1 MSSDEEYLDDFI
13 SSLMKEESGEGLA
26 PSDEEKEESGS
37 EEGMEPEDLDFA
49 IEDLA
54 PEEFEAGDFA
64 LEDFE
69 GEGPELESGLEDSS
83 IDDMMDG
90 LLEDMPE
97 EAALE
102 DILEE
107 PALEDIP
114 EEQALE
120 DIPEELALED
130 MPEELALEDM
140 PEELALEDI
149 PEELALEDIPEELA
163 LEDMPAEEADLED
176 FSLSDFQMDEM
187 ENEDF
192 DDEEESLISPD
203 EVDAMFAAAD
213 AAADMGED
221 LTEEDALFDA
231 EMQTDEIFDFLD
243 DMPTEEE
250 DSGEFGDPAV
260 GGVQETPAEEEQEE
274 KKEKKKKEKKAKK
287 EKKSLF
293 GKKKKSGEGDAEDA
307 GEGDSGSDSQNAE
320 DGAEGEKEEKSQG
333 LFSKIMAFLTEA
345 DDEDGEEGRADGLEP
360 SDENKNILKELDD
373 EDKNKKKK
381 KVKAKGDE
389 EGKEKKEKK
398 KKEKKEKKKKEKPAA
413 ADAEGSETVKK
424 GKRVSI
430 KSILVIA
437 AFCLTITAMIIV
449 TCSIIPDFFD
459 KRKARE
465 AFYQADYIKS
475 YELMYGK
482 KLDESDAIIYNKAK
496 TILEMKRKLDSY
508 HNYLGMGKEIQALDA
523 LMSGVEHYP
532 EILAK
537 AEEYRV
543 TQEVNAIYESILS
556 ILNDKYTL
564 AEPVAQTIIAYDDVT
579 YTKRLESIVYNTPF
593 IMPEEKTEEEEA
605 VPTED
610 ILPEEQEMM
619 EEEQLPDAM
628 EQDLPQDTLADEMT
642 TPEEEMPQGEDV
654 SQQEPEGDGTEP
666 SVEEPSAAE
675 APYVNDSVADSP
687 VQGGNTSQGE
697 DVSTWTGNSGFG
709 SQGEQIQGLQQPINI
724 EIHGN

>member
-114 EEQALE
+114 EE
-120 DIPEELALED
+120 P
-130 MPEELALEDM
+130 
-140 PEELALEDI
+140 
-149 PEELALEDIPEELA
+149 ALEDIPEELA

>member
-1 MSSDEEYLDDFI
+1 M
-13 SSLMKEESGEGLA
+13 
-26 PSDEEKEESGS
+26 
-37 EEGMEPEDLDFA
+37 
-49 IEDLA
+49 
-54 PEEFEAGDFA
+54 
-64 LEDFE
+64 EDFE
-69 GEGPELESGLEDSS
+69 GEEPELESGLEDSS

-107 PALEDIP
+107 PALED
-114 EEQALE
+114 
-120 DIPEELALED
+120 
-130 MPEELALEDM
+130 M
-140 PEELALEDI
+140 

>member
-107 PALEDIP
+107 P
-114 EEQALE
+114 ALE

-381 KVKAKGDE
+381 KVKAK
-389 EGKEKKEKK
+389 
-398 KKEKKEKKKKEKPAA
+398 PAA

-675 APYVNDSVADSP
+675 DPYVNDSVADSP
-687 VQGGNTSQGE
+687 VQEGNTSQGE